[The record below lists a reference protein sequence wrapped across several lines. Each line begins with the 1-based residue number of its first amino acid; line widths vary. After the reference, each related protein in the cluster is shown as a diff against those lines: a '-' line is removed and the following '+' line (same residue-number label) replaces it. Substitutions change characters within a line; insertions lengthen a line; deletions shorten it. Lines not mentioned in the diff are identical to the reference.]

1 MPTYVSSFLATR
13 NGVALL
19 KAFMKLE
26 KPLRRSVVNLIEQI
40 TPEGEDWTRS
50 EAAITTHRIAG
61 LSGFNRDWDSQAGP
75 GAGHPAGLHRALSRR
90 DTAQDQF
97 SFIV

>member
-40 TPEGEDWTRS
+40 TPEGED
-50 EAAITTHRIAG
+50 
-61 LSGFNRDWDSQAGP
+61 
-75 GAGHPAGLHRALSRR
+75 
-90 DTAQDQF
+90 
-97 SFIV
+97 

>member
-1 MPTYVSSFLATR
+1 VTAWHALFEHGKPTAGQTVLLQGTGGVSTF
-13 NGVALL
+13 AL
-19 KAFMKLE
+19 
-26 KPLRRSVVNLIEQI
+26 
-40 TPEGEDWTRS
+40 
-50 EAAITTHRIAG
+50 
-61 LSGFNRDWDSQAGP
+61 SQAGP